1 MEPVIGYNFCLFFQ
15 SLYHTAVGFIHILS
29 VIIYPHSQYLTRIS
43 FQHLGIMPVLYLL
56 YGRADVLI
64 IFQFHHNRGLVY
76 RRQGQKYY
84 ICVAPA

>member
-1 MEPVIGYNFCLFFQ
+1 MRLIRTFL
-15 SLYHTAVGFIHILS
+15 
-29 VIIYPHSQYLTRIS
+29 VIIYTDKQDIAGIIHKRLS
-43 FQHLGIMPVLYLL
+43 IMPVLYLL